1 MALFDYQ
8 ARDRNGEKVCG
19 SLEADSAGEVAALL
33 GDRGLIPIRIEPGDG
48 PRTDV
53 LQQFRRLLEPPV
65 RAEEIVMFCRQ
76 LRTLL
81 KAGVPILR
89 ALKGLAESARNP
101 RLKQALSRVLAQ
113 LQEGLELNM
122 ALAQHPALFSPLFI
136 AMVRVGES
144 TGRLE
149 EAFAHLAEHLEME
162 KQTRERVRTALRY
175 PLIVLGAIAV
185 AVVIINIWVIPAF
198 ANAFARYD
206 AELPLMT
213 RILIATSDFFRT
225 QWPLLLFGGIGAL
238 VVMRQWLT
246 TAQGRRLSA
255 RWLLR
260 MPLTGPIVHKA
271 VMGRFAQ
278 SLSMTLSAGVPLVQ
292 ALKVVAGVVDN
303 VHVAERIQE
312 MRKGIEK
319 GESITRT
326 AAATGLFTP
335 LVLQMLA
342 VGEESGAV
350 DELLA
355 ETARHY
361 QAEVEFDLKRLSDF
375 IEPIVIVI
383 IGIMVTVLA
392 LGVFLPLWDLSSAA
406 HP

>member
-8 ARDRNGEKVCG
+8 ARDRNGEKVRG
-19 SLEADSAGEVAALL
+19 SLEADSAGEAAALL
-33 GDRGLIPIRIEPGDG
+33 GERGLIPIRIEAGNG
-48 PRTDV
+48 PRVDV
-53 LQQFRRLLEPPV
+53 LQQLRGLLEPPV
-65 RAEEIVMFCRQ
+65 RAEEIIMFCRQ

-81 KAGVPILR
+81 KAGGPILR
-89 ALKGLAESARNP
+89 ALKGLAETARNP

-122 ALAQHPALFSPLFI
+122 ALAQHSTLFSPLFI

-213 RILIATSDFFRT
+213 RILITTSDFFRT

-238 VVMRQWLT
+238 VAVRQWLT
-246 TAQGRRLSA
+246 TTQGRHLGA

-260 MPLTGPIVHKA
+260 MPLIGPIVHKA

-292 ALKVVAGVVDN
+292 ALKVIAGVVDN
-303 VHVAERIQE
+303 VHVAERIHE

-342 VGEESGAV
+342 VGEESGAL

-361 QAEVEFDLKRLSDF
+361 QAEVEFDLKRLSDA
-375 IEPIVIVI
+375 IEPIVIV
-383 IGIMVTVLA
+383 IMVTVLA

-406 HP
+406 RP

>member
-1 MALFDYQ
+1 MPLFDYQ
-8 ARDRNGEKVCG
+8 ARDRNGEKIRG
-19 SLEADSAGEVAALL
+19 RLEADSAGEVAAQL
-33 GDRGLIPIRIEPGDG
+33 GDRGLIPIRIEPGNG
-48 PRTDV
+48 PDIDM
-53 LQQFRRLLEPPV
+53 LHQFRGLLDPPV
-65 RAEEIVMFCRQ
+65 RAEEIVMFSRQ

-81 KAGVPILR
+81 RAGVPILR

-101 RLKQALSRVLAQ
+101 RLKQALCRILAQ

-122 ALAQHPALFSPLFI
+122 ALSQHPTLFSPLFV

-149 EAFAHLAEHLEME
+149 EAFAHLADHLEME

-198 ANAFARYD
+198 ASAFARYD

-213 RILIATSDFFRT
+213 RILITTSDFFRT
-225 QWPLLLFGGIGAL
+225 QWPLLLAGGLGGLVAL
-238 VVMRQWLT
+238 RQWLS
-246 TAQGRRLSA
+246 TARGRRLGA

-260 MPLTGPIVHKA
+260 APLIGPIVHKA

-350 DELLA
+350 DELLD

-361 QAEVEFDLKRLSDF
+361 QAEVEFDLKRLSDA

-383 IGIMVTVLA
+383 IGILVTVLA

-406 HP
+406 RP

>member
-1 MALFDYQ
+1 MALFDYE
-8 ARDRNGEKVCG
+8 ARDRNGGKVRG
-19 SLEADSAGEVAALL
+19 SLEAESAGEVAALL
-33 GDRGLIPIRIEPGDG
+33 GDRGLIPIRIEPGNG
-48 PRTDV
+48 PRIDV
-53 LQQFRRLLEPPV
+53 LQQLRRLLEPPV

-76 LRTLL
+76 MRTLL

-89 ALKGLAESARNP
+89 ALKGLAENARNP

-175 PLIVLGAIAV
+175 PLIVLGAIVV

-213 RILIATSDFFRT
+213 RILITTSDFFRT

-238 VVMRQWLT
+238 VAVRQWLT
-246 TAQGRRLSA
+246 TTQGRRLGA

-260 MPLTGPIVHKA
+260 MPLIGPIVHKA

-278 SLSMTLSAGVPLVQ
+278 SLSMTLNAGVPLVQ

-303 VHVAERIQE
+303 VHVAERIHE

-342 VGEESGAV
+342 VGEESGAL
-350 DELLA
+350 DELLT

-361 QAEVEFDLKRLSDF
+361 LAEVEFDLKRLSDA

-383 IGIMVTVLA
+383 IGMMVTVLA

-406 HP
+406 RP